1 MGLVL
6 MGRAMLSKSLIWFSI
21 DGWSCAPS
29 LLFTGGQT
37 KVEVKKMMATSFKRS
52 HACTATLSA
61 AKPTAGHHQPTPP
74 LETPGHSQASL
85 GQSPVGSLLLC
96 PGPWCTQVLLV
107 PPRVCFPSPMEVQ
120 ALRWG
125 LWPLLQRA
133 HATRGFAA
141 PRAPAPAAAHR
152 WPGTLQEA
160 LKHSRYCIVIDYSPY
175 NLHFILLTPLFFSWN
190 FVHLNLPHLFAFLN
204 PLSSDHHLC
213 ILWIYNSISVS
224 FFLCLFIFD
233 STYKWNH
240 LVFDFLC
247 MIYFT

>member
-1 MGLVL
+1 M
-6 MGRAMLSKSLIWFSI
+6 
-21 DGWSCAPS
+21 
-29 LLFTGGQT
+29 
-37 KVEVKKMMATSFKRS
+37 VEIVKTMATFFKRS
-52 HACTATLSA
+52 HGCTAELSA
-61 AKPTAGHHQPTPP
+61 TDPAPGHRQPTPP

-96 PGPWCTQVLLV
+96 PGPWWTQVLFL

-120 ALRWG
+120 ALWWG
-125 LWPLLQRA
+125 LW
-133 HATRGFAA
+133 
-141 PRAPAPAAAHR
+141 RAPPECSCHTWVCCTQGPAPVAAHR
-152 WPGTLQEA
+152 WSGPLQEA

-175 NLHFILLTPLFFSWN
+175 TVHFILLTPLFFSWN
-190 FVHLNLPHLFAFLN
+190 FVHLNLPHIFAFPN
-204 PLSSDHHLC
+204 PLSSGHHLF

-224 FFLCLFIFD
+224 FFCLFIFVFLD